1 MKIERIIQAYQDV
14 DDGRRQNA
22 SRRNV
27 CRYFTPTRLRSLYKT
42 STHGAKKFFNNRR
55 AFCYSRRLWETFPF
69 HSLRATLKVPQCRH
83 YKNFL
88 HRPPTLELLP
98 SEEHNDYFLIYA
110 CLQITPHS
118 GHCSPSRNDRTVK
131 IYLEWIISRRFS
143 PTFGFMLRF
152 FHFTNIFTRKGF
164 RQCVNVSPLG
174 NFCSVGASTT
184 IPDTQCRWFKMPSG
198 FSKYRRFCT
207 IDRALSP
214 ISRFLL
220 PFHQS
225 DWTLRNFN
233 DC

>member
-1 MKIERIIQAYQDV
+1 MLMMEGGKMRHVGMFAVISHPHDSGHFTRLPHME
-14 DDGRRQNA
+14 
-22 SRRNV
+22 RRN
-27 CRYFTPTRLRSLYKT
+27 F
-42 STHGAKKFFNNRR
+42 STIDERFAIQGA
-55 AFCYSRRLWETFPF
+55 RLWETFPF

-98 SEEHNDYFLIYA
+98 SEAHNDYFLIYA
-110 CLQITPHS
+110 CLQITRHS